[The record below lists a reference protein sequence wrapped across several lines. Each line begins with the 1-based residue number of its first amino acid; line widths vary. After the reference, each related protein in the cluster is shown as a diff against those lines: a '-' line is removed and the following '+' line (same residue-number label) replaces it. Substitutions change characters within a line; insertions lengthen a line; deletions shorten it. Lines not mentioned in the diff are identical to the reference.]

1 MGDNRRNHN
10 DEPTF
15 SATDSGPTRAARY
28 PLHRDQDYRGN
39 NYKDDDLRY
48 GNLNMPGNSS
58 SRNILKEEKP
68 EFKLPCRDKDLRSFK
83 KQPQQSEQSI
93 INNNGNVYNINCN
106 TITMNIYG
114 NVYNSNRHD
123 RSSSSRKSR
132 DHSKHKKKY
141 HRARSN
147 KKIKKS
153 KRKRRH
159 SSESEDSK
167 EDAPLKAQGINS
179 IILLTTESKTC
190 WQWMLG

>member
-1 MGDNRRNHN
+1 M
-10 DEPTF
+10 E
-15 SATDSGPTRAARY
+15 
-28 PLHRDQDYRGN
+28 DYRGYDN
-39 NYKDDDLRY
+39 DDPRFNTRESGSIRTAQYPFRQDRDY
-48 GNLNMPGNSS
+48 RIPYRNFNMPDNSS